1 VLIFTELVREAA
13 TLVMLLA
20 PGALISRK
28 RLERFAWFCW
38 SFAVWDLFYYVFLK
52 LLLDWA
58 RKLIYLGCALFT
70 ARGMGRPGVGAL
82 HNLVGL
88 AGLGYHPAACPCE
101 KPGLSTYQLAL
112 GPSGNR
118 STALLPVL
126 Y

>member
-1 VLIFTELVREAA
+1 MEINS
-13 TLVMLLA
+13 
-20 PGALISRK
+20 SRVPCLTSSSW
-28 RLERFAWFCW
+28 RLPEVAFG
-38 SFAVWDLFYYVFLK
+38 L
-52 LLLDWA
+52 A